1 MYLAPLNYD
10 RFFKKVFKD
19 LKIAKVFIED
29 FLEVEIESIEALDAA
44 ARFTD
49 NASIVEFDYRCKIDG
64 QYIIIDM
71 QQWYKPDIT
80 QRFFLYH
87 ALNTGLQLETLPQK
101 KLIIDRNTGK
111 AKEVKDYR
119 RLEPV
124 STLIWM
130 VQDNLGFEENYISY
144 RLLPHTV
151 VDFLKKNE
159 LWKQQD
165 IKALLEKREVVLEH
179 LKHTNKDIDF
189 LPENSL
195 IFMFQKNIVKD
206 EKIKKYHR
214 WFEFAEM
221 TRNED
226 NTEEDFEKFRGDE
239 IFEAIIKRIDKSKLE
254 PDDMQYIDIQKEDM
268 AKFNRW
274 EEGVREQS
282 KRQGKIEG
290 KIEGKVE
297 GLKEGEVKGEKKKAI
312 EAASVCI
319 KKGYPVKD
327 ISEITG
333 LTEEEIDDL

>member
-29 FLEVEIESIEALDAA
+29 FLEVEIESIEALDTT

-49 NASIVEFDYRCKIDG
+49 NASIVEFDYRCKIEG

-130 VQDNLGFEENYISY
+130 VQDNLGFKENYMSY

-165 IKALLEKREVVLEH
+165 IKALLEKREEVLEH

-189 LPENSL
+189 LPKNSL

-226 NTEEDFEKFRGDE
+226 NIEEDFEKFRGDE
-239 IFEAIIKRIDKSKLE
+239 IFEAIIKRIDKSKLK

-268 AKFNRW
+268 EKFSRW

-290 KIEGKVE
+290 E
-297 GLKEGEVKGEKKKAI
+297 KEKAI
-312 EAASVCI
+312 KAAIVCI
-319 KKGYPVKD
+319 KKGYPTKD

-333 LTEEEIDDL
+333 LTEKEIDDL